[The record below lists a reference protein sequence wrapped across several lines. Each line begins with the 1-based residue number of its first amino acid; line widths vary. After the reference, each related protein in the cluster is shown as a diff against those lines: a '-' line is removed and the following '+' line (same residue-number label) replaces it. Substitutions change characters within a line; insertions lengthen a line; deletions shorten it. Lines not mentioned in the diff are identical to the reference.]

1 MHGANAWRMKL
12 LGWRAAYAGD
22 ALGWHDRTR
31 RHFTGFAVR
40 QNTNPIPDR
49 LPPADEK
56 YNLARNE
63 SALHSNGD
71 FACEEPHHY
80 DMNLVAV
87 DTFFRHLLWTG
98 DLEYAAQMWPVIE
111 RHLAWERRLFRR
123 PFGPDPLPL
132 YEAYACIW
140 ASDELIYNGG
150 GATHATAYN
159 YWHNLMAARLAR
171 KCSARIPRPT
181 SARPA

>member
-1 MHGANAWRMKL
+1 VETPDDFINSASAALGVAADAVWDESQGAFMHGANSWRVKL

-22 ALGWHDRTR
+22 ALGWFDRTR
-31 RHFTGFAVR
+31 RHLAGFAAR
-40 QNTNPIPDR
+40 QNTNQIPDQ

-63 SALHSNGD
+63 TALLSNGD
-71 FACEEPHHY
+71 LSYGDPHFY

-98 DLEYAAQMWPVIE
+98 DLEYAEQMWPVIE

-123 PFGPDPLPL
+123 PFGPDQLPL

-140 ASDELIYNGG
+140 ASLDLHG
-150 GATHATAYN
+150 
-159 YWHNLMAARLAR
+159 
-171 KCSARIPRPT
+171 
-181 SARPA
+181 